1 MRRWI
6 IVTALLVST
15 ALLMGTAVQ
24 PAAAQSSSWTAEYFN
39 NTTLTGPAALIR
51 TEQKPGGEWGYGSP
65 APGVAADNFSVRWT
79 TTAFLNGGTYQISV
93 RADDGVRVYVDGV
106 LYINQWQQSAGRF
119 YQANIPLAAGTH
131 TFVVEY
137 YEAGEVALLLYNFDL
152 LGPVPAPGTPQARVT
167 AQYLNVRALPNAA
180 AAILDVISMGQV
192 YPVIGRNAASTWLQI
207 NVNGTVGWVNAN
219 FVAASNIF
227 GVPITDGSGVPPTPP
242 PPVGATATVTAYL
255 LNVRNA
261 PNPFTG
267 GVVTQI
273 TRGQTYPVIGRN
285 LDTSWVQINVNGLI
299 GWVRSTW
306 VSLSNIAGVPVTSS
320 TTNPSQPAPVNTFAT
335 VRAYFLNVRSGPF
348 FGAPVLTI
356 INQGQTY
363 PVVGRNAASTWVQI
377 NMGGTTGW
385 VNSAWMIIVP
395 NLNNVPVTG

>member
-65 APGVAADNFSVRWT
+65 APGVVADNFSVRWT